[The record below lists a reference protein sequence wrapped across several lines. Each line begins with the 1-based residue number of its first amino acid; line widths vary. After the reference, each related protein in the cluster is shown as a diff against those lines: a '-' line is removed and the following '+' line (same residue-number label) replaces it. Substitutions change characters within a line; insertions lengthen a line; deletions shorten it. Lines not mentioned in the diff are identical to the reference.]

1 MFSVVMVLSSRS
13 LPAAGG
19 WCPRIGKPRAHPA
32 RLGGAAGRS
41 PRIVRPSPG
50 YAHKDPYLRNTRRTQ
65 GRDQALVCG
74 SVFPNSLPCVRHR
87 EGRAVTGHAP
97 RPAGPEGGGCAD
109 ARYWHRRALLAP
121 TRVVRTSARY
131 IPLAVSTAP
140 SRCRQPP
147 RSVNDPLTMPTTRV
161 GAPRAFAPQPFRGR
175 AGDGL
180 TDHCWLPGRAA
191 RILESEE
198 YAD

>member
-1 MFSVVMVLSSRS
+1 MRAERPVDN
-13 LPAAGG
+13 
-19 WCPRIGKPRAHPA
+19 WRIIPPPQREAPDG
-32 RLGGAAGRS
+32 
-41 PRIVRPSPG
+41 SPG
-50 YAHKDPYLRNTRRTQ
+50 ATPKSRPVRSSPAEGSLGRIPRGPPSGTSHRSRRKRRPRYRDPGLGHWARRRAPPALLALLR
-65 GRDQALVCG
+65 
-74 SVFPNSLPCVRHR
+74 
-87 EGRAVTGHAP
+87 
-97 RPAGPEGGGCAD
+97 
-109 ARYWHRRALLAP
+109 RRALLAP

-198 YAD
+198 HAD